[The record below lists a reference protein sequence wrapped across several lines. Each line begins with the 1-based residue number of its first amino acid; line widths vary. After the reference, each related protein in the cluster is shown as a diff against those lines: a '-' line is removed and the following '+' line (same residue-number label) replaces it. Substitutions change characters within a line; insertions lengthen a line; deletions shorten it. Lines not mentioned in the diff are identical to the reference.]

1 MRAFVCGALA
11 LGLLCARPVFALDV
25 GDARHLL
32 SRTGYGA
39 SPAEIAKLGPLNR
52 NQAVEAILAGTRTR
66 PTLPPPEWTADPK
79 PPYWGQEKWTRDE
92 REAFR
97 MARVAEIRQLK
108 AWWFAEMIAT
118 PSPLTERMTM
128 FWHNHFTS
136 SFEGTGN
143 WSHMMYD
150 QHVLFREQG
159 FASFAELVRQ
169 ILHDPAML
177 RYLDNQNNRK
187 GRPNENLARELL
199 ELFTLGEGHY
209 GERDIKETARALTGW
224 TVDAKNNYVFTVNRS
239 QHDDGDKTI
248 FGQTGRFDGND
259 VARIVLSQPRTAEFV
274 VEKLWR
280 EFISEQP
287 DREQVVRLAG
297 SFRSSGYEIKPL
309 LRALLT
315 SDAFWAA
322 QNRAQMIKSPVDL
335 VVGTIRT
342 FGLPVADV
350 SVLPAISKR
359 LGQDVFDPPNVK
371 GWIGG
376 NAWIN
381 SGSLLIRYQ
390 TVDRLMSLR
399 EIDAGSMI
407 RLAAMAEQ
415 RARMRLSVAGEACKG
430 SPTMTVDADG
440 ARLADISVDFA
451 YETDRLGRVPD
462 VADLERRVLD
472 VPLPKPA
479 AEVREVK
486 IAFTNDFAVRGA
498 DGYQH
503 CDRNVVIDWIE
514 IGNARYAAEKG
525 MQDGKCGNPKPGRL
539 VCNATLTLNL
549 AEVERAG
556 GLTESGMDGSMAANT
571 MMAANG
577 MGDGMRGPAGA
588 LRARAPV
595 AYASFADWL
604 GALPAAVRSGPALWR
619 ALLAVPPIATPDAGE
634 DTETILRQLGGD
646 IAYQLR

>member
-11 LGLLCARPVFALDV
+11 LGLLCTRPAVALDV

-39 SPAEIAKLGPLNR
+39 SPAEIAKLAPLGR
-52 NQAVEAILAGTRTR
+52 AQAVDAILAGTRTR
-66 PTLPPPEWTADPK
+66 PTLPPPAWTADPK
-79 PPYWGQEKWTRDE
+79 PPYWGQQKWTRNE

-143 WSHMMYD
+143 WSHMLYD
-150 QHVLFREQG
+150 QQVLFREQG
-159 FASFAELVRQ
+159 FNSFAELVRQ

-209 GERDIKETARALTGW
+209 SERDIKETARALTGW
-224 TVDAKNNYVFTVNRS
+224 TVDAKNNYVFIVNRG
-239 QHDDGDKTI
+239 QHDDDNKTI

-259 VARIVLSQPRTAEFV
+259 VARIVLAQPRTAEFV

-287 DREQVVRLAG
+287 DREQVVRLAA
-297 SFRSSGYEIKPL
+297 SFRASDYAIKPL

-315 SDAFWAA
+315 STAFWAA
-322 QNRAQMIKSPVDL
+322 GNRAQLIKSPVDL

-342 FGLPVADV
+342 FGLPLADV

-381 SGSLLIRYQ
+381 SGSLVIRYQ

-399 EIDAGSMI
+399 DIDARSMI
-407 RLAAMAEQ
+407 RLAAMTEH
-415 RARMRLSVAGEACKG
+415 RAKMRISVAGEACKG
-430 SPTMTVDADG
+430 SPAMTVEADG

-462 VADLERRVLD
+462 PAHLERRVLD

-479 AEVREVK
+479 AEVREVR
-486 IAFTNDFAVRGA
+486 IAFINDFAVRGA

-503 CDRNVVIDWIE
+503 CNRNLVIDWIE
-514 IGNARYAAEKG
+514 LGDARYAAEKG
-525 MQDGKCGNPKPGRL
+525 AQDGKCGISKPGRL
-539 VCNATLTLNL
+539 SCNETLTMNL

-556 GLTESGMDGSMAANT
+556 GLIEASMKGATAENMMPAAN
-571 MMAANG
+571 A
-577 MGDGMRGPAGA
+577 MGDGMRGPAA
-588 LRARAPV
+588 AIQARAPV
-595 AYASFADWL
+595 VYASFADWV
-604 GALPAAVRSGPALWR
+604 GALPAAVRAVSAMWR
-619 ALLAVPPIATPDAGE
+619 AVLAVPPIAPPDAGD
-634 DTETILRQLGGD
+634 DTETILRQMGGD